1 MVKRLITVVLCV
13 AATGTL
19 FSQSVQS
26 PGKIYGAGAT
36 TCAAWLA
43 GAKSSAPDVVQM
55 SWVMGYLSAAG
66 APIKQ
71 EVDPVW
77 IHGFLNGYCEKKAGL
92 TLAAAAHEMVQFLV
106 TRNR

>member
-1 MVKRLITVVLCV
+1 MVRRLMTVVLCV
-13 AATGTL
+13 AATSTL

-36 TCAAWLA
+36 TCAAWLE
-43 GAKSSAPDVVQM
+43 GARSKAPDAVQM
-55 SWVMGYLSAAG
+55 SWVMGYLSAAS

-77 IHGFLNGYCEKKAGL
+77 MHGFLNGYCEQKADL
-92 TLAAAAHEMVQFLV
+92 TLAAASQEMVQFLV